1 MGLLSRIF
9 SKKTTGDQLSAP
21 RRGFS
26 WNKGFP
32 VNEESA
38 MGVSAYNRG
47 VIYISS
53 QVAKLPWA
61 VKDADN
67 NILQNDRVTYLL
79 DVAPNTEMS
88 AMDFRMLAIQS
99 AINKGNFFAEI
110 ERSGDGRPVAL
121 WPLHSDRVQVLRT
134 PSGNLVYQVADMG
147 GTVYLNPRDVF
158 HIKNFHTK
166 DGIVGQGVIGYALE
180 ILGISS
186 GADQLAN
193 SLFNNAGI
201 PSGVIK
207 VTGTLND
214 EGFNKIRDSWQQA
227 HGGRKT
233 GGVAVL
239 EDGASYE
246 SVTIDPQVMQF
257 LESRKFNVIE
267 IARFLGVPP
276 TKLFD
281 VQAATYNNVENA
293 NLEVVTDTL
302 DAWAKQFESQAD
314 IKLLNNRYGGKK
326 AELDL
331 YAVSRGD
338 METRANYFNKMIGM
352 GSIQPNEIRRKE
364 GYAPYDGGD
373 KFYIASNNL
382 SPVDRIDDIIDSQVE
397 KSKPQPAANP
407 NSVTVDNPANKT
419 LEAEIKLLTA
429 LTEKLKQE

>member
-1 MGLLSRIF
+1 MSFLTRIF
-9 SKKTTGDQLSAP
+9 SKKTSGDLVTAP

-38 MGVSAYNRG
+38 MQVSAYNRG

-53 QVAKLPWA
+53 QIAKLPWA
-61 VKDADN
+61 IKDSN
-67 NILQNDRVTYLL
+67 NNVLENDRVTFLL
-79 DVAPNTEMS
+79 DVAPNPEMS
-88 AMDFRMLAIQS
+88 AMDFRMLAIQT
-99 AINKGNFFAEI
+99 AINKGNFYAEI

-134 PSGNLVYQVADMG
+134 PAGNLVYQVADLK
-147 GTVYLNPRDVF
+147 GTVYLNPKDVF

-166 DGIVGQGVIGYALE
+166 DGIIGQGVIGYAIE

-201 PSGVIK
+201 PSGV
-207 VTGTLND
+207 VTVKGTLND
-214 EGFNKIRDSWQQA
+214 EGFNKIKDSWKQA

-239 EDGASYE
+239 EDGATYSTV
-246 SVTIDPQVMQF
+246 SIDPQVMQF
-257 LESRKFNVIE
+257 LESRKFNVVE

-281 VQAATYNNVENA
+281 TQAATYNNTENA

-314 IKLLNNRYGGKK
+314 IKLLNNRYNGKK
-326 AELDL
+326 SELDL

-338 METRANYFNKMIGM
+338 METRANYFNKMISM

-364 GYAPYDGGD
+364 GYAPYEGGD

-382 SPVDRIDDIIDSQVE
+382 SPVDRIDDIIDAQVKKGGE
-397 KSKPQPAANP
+397 GKPTPGTP
-407 NSVTVDNPANKT
+407 TLDNPKEKA
-419 LEAEIKLLTA
+419 EAELLLA
-429 LTEKLKQE
+429 LTKKIKQE